1 MKDMEQAVLAARGQ
15 FEALLSY
22 LHQSAGQETALHEV
36 ERGLFRQL
44 LALGRTLL
52 VHFLEEKGPGD
63 YGPWLSLSTGQ
74 QLRRGQRS
82 GRAYRSIFGEV
93 TIDRYVYETS
103 DQGPAQA
110 PLDGVLNLPAWKYS
124 YLLQEWGLAFSC
136 KEAFAEA
143 GQTLE
148 QLLGLGLAVGTLE
161 RLSQQV
167 AVGVAPF
174 RQDQPVPPPKE
185 EATFLVATVDC
196 KGVPLT
202 RAPGV
207 KSKQGKRRQK
217 GEQKTQKKMACV
229 GAVYTIDPF
238 VRTPEALLDE
248 VQRQAA
254 AAQRPIPSHKRVQ
267 AELLDDKA
275 SLFASVAQQIH
286 RRQLADPKTVLF
298 LSDGERAL
306 WKLQQHYLPEA
317 IGILDLWHVMEYLW
331 DGAHVFH
338 AEGSAQAEVWVT
350 QRLQMLLEGKVSY
363 VIGGFRQMI
372 TKHALKGSRRKTLHR
387 LITYFQH
394 NGTHMRYDQYLAAG
408 YPIGSGV
415 AEGAC
420 RHLVKDRLERTGMR
434 WTVEGAQAILDLRS
448 TYLNGDWNTYWT
460 YYTQAEHQRLYGT
473 LTCNSLGTYKAT
485 A

>member
-1 MKDMEQAVLAARGQ
+1 MKDMEQAVLAARSQ
-15 FEALLSY
+15 FEGLLSY
-22 LHQSAGQETALHEV
+22 VQQAAGQSTALHEV
-36 ERGLFRQL
+36 ERSLFGQL

-52 VHFLEEKGPGD
+52 VYFLHQKGVGD
-63 YGPWLSLSTGQ
+63 YGPSMSLGEGPPLS
-74 QLRRGQRS
+74 RGPLTSRW
-82 GRAYRSIFGEV
+82 YRSIFGEV
-93 TIDRYVYETS
+93 AIARYVYGRGETYR
-103 DQGPAQA
+103 A
-110 PLDGVLNLPAWKYS
+110 PLDEALNLPEWKYS

-143 GQTLE
+143 GQTLV
-148 QLLGLGLAVGTLE
+148 QILGLGLAVGTLE

-167 AVGVAPF
+167 AVGVSPF
-174 RQDQPVPPPKE
+174 RRDQPVPPPKE
-185 EATFLVATVDC
+185 EAAFLVATVDC

-238 VRTPEALLDE
+238 VRTPAAILDE
-248 VQRQAA
+248 VQRKAA
-254 AAQRPIPSHKRVQ
+254 AVKRPLPYHKRIQ

-275 SLFASVAQQIH
+275 SLFASVAQQLH
-286 RRQLADPKTVLF
+286 QRQPAAPKTVLF
-298 LSDGERAL
+298 LGDGERAL
-306 WKLQQHYLPEA
+306 WKLQQRYLPAA

-338 AEGSAQAEVWVT
+338 PEGSVQAEAWVT
-350 QRLQMLLEGKVSY
+350 QRLQMLLEGKVGY
-363 VIGGFRQMI
+363 VIGGFKQMI
-372 TKHALKGSRRKTLHR
+372 TKHALKGPGKNTLNR
-387 LITYFQH
+387 LITYFSH
-394 NGTHMRYDQYLAAG
+394 NATHMRYDHYLAAG

-420 RHLVKDRLERTGMR
+420 RHLVKDRLERTGRR

-448 TYLNGDWNTYWT
+448 TYLNGDWNLYWSH
-460 YYTQAEHQRLYGT
+460 YTQSEYQRLYG
-473 LTCNSLGTYKAT
+473 SLNFVPSVTYSAT